1 MVNLII
7 MTEKV
12 KVNNKIIYCLFIFLL
27 LSNFLQADEW
37 KLSYKLDVPIIV
49 SALGLDLSANS
60 YKRTI
65 DGLSEKQIKELDKN
79 KIFVLDRF
87 AADLYDLNLKK
98 VSDYTVHTN
107 FLIPIGTSLLIDKE
121 NFLSDMIIYGET
133 MYLQAGIT
141 KWCKFLTKRNR
152 PYTYNDKADSSRKDN
167 RDARFSFPSMHT
179 TTAFSAAVFVSLLYE
194 EKGGKHPTIFW
205 IANLSLA
212 TATGVFRVV
221 SGDHFPT
228 DVMAGAVIGSA
239 VGYLIP
245 TLHRVKDSKISFH
258 FTGNSIFITMKI

>member
-1 MVNLII
+1 M
-7 MTEKV
+7 
-12 KVNNKIIYCLFIFLL
+12 NNKIIYCLFIFLL
-27 LSNFLQADEW
+27 LFNFLQADEW
-37 KLSYKLDVPIIV
+37 KLSYKLDVPIII
-49 SALGLDLSANS
+49 SSLGLDLSANS

-98 VSDYTVHTN
+98 VSDYTVYTN

-121 NFLSDMIIYGET
+121 NFLSDMVIYGEM

-152 PYTYNDKADSSRKDN
+152 PYTYNDKVDDSRKDN

-179 TTAFSAAVFVSLLYE
+179 STAFSAAVFGSYLYQE
-194 EKGGKHPTIFW
+194 RGGQYPTLFW

-212 TATGVFRVV
+212 TATGVLRIA

-228 DVMAGAVIGSA
+228 DVIAGAVIGSA
-239 VGYLIP
+239 IGYLIP
-245 TLHRVKDSKISFH
+245 TLHRVKDSKVPFH
-258 FTGNSIFITMKI
+258 FTRNSIFLTMKI

>member
-1 MVNLII
+1 M
-7 MTEKV
+7 K
-12 KVNNKIIYCLFIFLL
+12 KKIVCCIFIFL
-27 LSNFLQADEW
+27 FLFSYLPADDW
-37 KLSYKLDVPIIV
+37 KLSYKIDIPIIV
-49 SALGLDLSANS
+49 SSFGLDFCAEL
-60 YKRTI
+60 YKRNI
-65 DGLSEKQIKELDKN
+65 DGLTDNQILNLN
-79 KIFVLDRF
+79 KDDIFFLDRF

-98 VSDYTVHTN
+98 ASDYTVYTN

-121 NFLSDMIIYGET
+121 SFLSDMVIYGET

-152 PYTYNDKADSSRKDN
+152 PYTYNDKVVDSRKDN

-179 TTAFSAAVFVSLLYE
+179 STAFSAAVFVSFLYE
-194 EKGGKHPTIFW
+194 EKGGKHPIIFW

-212 TATGVFRVV
+212 TATGILRVA

-228 DVMAGAVIGSA
+228 DVIAGAIIGSA

-245 TLHRVKDSKISFH
+245 ALHKTKDSKISFY
-258 FTGNSIFITMKI
+258 FTGNSIFLTMKI